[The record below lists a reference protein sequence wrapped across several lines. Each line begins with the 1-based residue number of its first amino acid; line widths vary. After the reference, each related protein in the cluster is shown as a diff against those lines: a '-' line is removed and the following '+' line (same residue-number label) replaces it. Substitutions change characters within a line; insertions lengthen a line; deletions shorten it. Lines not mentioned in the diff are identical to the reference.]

1 MRVVFLDRDGV
12 INDNSQIQYV
22 SEWEEFKFLPDTAKA
37 IKCLNDNKIKVILIT
52 NQSGINRGLL
62 THEKLDD
69 IHEKM
74 VSELSR
80 AGARIDDIFY
90 CPHRPDEN
98 CSCRK
103 PRTGLLEKAREKYGM
118 DFNHS
123 WFIGDTESDVLA
135 GEKAGCRTYLLKRGE
150 SLFSAVKKVLGE

>member
-1 MRVVFLDRDGV
+1 
-12 INDNSQIQYV
+12 
-22 SEWEEFKFLPDTAKA
+22 
-37 IKCLNDNKIKVILIT
+37 
-52 NQSGINRGLL
+52 
-62 THEKLDD
+62 
-69 IHEKM
+69 M

-103 PRTGLLEKAREKYGM
+103 PRTGLLEKAKEKYDI
-118 DFNHS
+118 DFKSS

-150 SLFSAVKKVLGE
+150 SLFSAVKKVLGIRGEAA